1 MQSRTLVAMG
11 EQVTGVLGAEVR
23 SPWLE
28 EVETMRAT
36 HSTEICLIK
45 ERKLWPGSQRGKQS

>member
-1 MQSRTLVAMG
+1 MG
-11 EQVTGVLGAEVR
+11 EQVTGVVGAEVR